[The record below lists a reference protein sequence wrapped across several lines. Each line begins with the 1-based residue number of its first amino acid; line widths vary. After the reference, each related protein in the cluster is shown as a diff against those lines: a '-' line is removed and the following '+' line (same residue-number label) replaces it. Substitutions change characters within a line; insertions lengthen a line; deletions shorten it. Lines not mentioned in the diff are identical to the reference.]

1 MCIGGFAIRKIK
13 TQLTINIK
21 TVISVCRNYIKIKKF
36 WSMFHTN
43 GYIGQQQ
50 LTSIVYTTVKV
61 LPLPET
67 MKEKSTFRAKAL
79 RRELVRSYHNELP
92 TKGLRSKR

>member
-1 MCIGGFAIRKIK
+1 
-13 TQLTINIK
+13 
-21 TVISVCRNYIKIKKF
+21 
-36 WSMFHTN
+36 MFHTN

-50 LTSIVYTTVKV
+50 LTSIVYTKVKV

-79 RRELVRSYHNELP
+79 RRYHNELP
-92 TKGLRSKR
+92 TKGLRSIVSGSERTFTFRVSLNTLPTLAR